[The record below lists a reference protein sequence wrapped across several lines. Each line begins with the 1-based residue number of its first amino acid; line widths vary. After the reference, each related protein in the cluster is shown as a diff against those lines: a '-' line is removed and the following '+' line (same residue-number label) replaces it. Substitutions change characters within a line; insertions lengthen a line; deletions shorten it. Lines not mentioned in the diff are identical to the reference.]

1 MKKAQGLPNGGE
13 AGTRS
18 LRLEGTSL
26 RLEGGLV
33 CSRWCMPGCSAAC
46 QSAEPLALSRA
57 QLFSR
62 VLGNDNRLRYG
73 RVSLLVAG
81 AKMVATAPC
90 SVTGCNK
97 NGRNGKAAKGKYCD
111 EHIPEGIAAG
121 SITSKRG
128 RPTSPAGSSSST
140 QVSSVVPEGW
150 KMLEIKMVFG
160 SRCAPAPRCCLPT
173 HAHPAFGCLPPRM
186 LTHVVCA
193 ATRQAL

>member
-1 MKKAQGLPNGGE
+1 MLLPLP
-13 AGTRS
+13 A
-18 LRLEGTSL
+18 
-26 RLEGGLV
+26 V
-33 CSRWCMPGCSAAC
+33 CLAALPR
-46 QSAEPLALSRA
+46 AEPLALPCPG
-57 QLFSR
+57 FFR

-73 RVSLLVAG
+73 RVSLLVAV

-97 NGRNGKAAKGKYCD
+97 NGRNGKASKGKYCD